1 MEQKLSK
8 INELK
13 ELVEYAKKAKLLKVK
28 LDGYEFELHPLAL
41 QEDLVFEDVSK
52 ESRDEIEMKLKELAA
67 KEADDLLYYSASSGR
82 AGGY

>member
-8 INELK
+8 IDELK
-13 ELVEYAKKAKLLKVK
+13 ALVEYAKKAKLLKVK

-41 QEDLVFEDVSK
+41 QEDLVYVEESK
-52 ESRDEIEMKLKELAA
+52 ETLDEIEMKLKSLAA
-67 KEADDLLYYSASSGR
+67 KEAEDLLYYSASSGR